1 MGPGQAAG
9 RDQGIGLR
17 SVFPV
22 EPVLAPWIIIVGTR
36 GLIFVSII
44 VLVAK
49 GAMISAVFSATLE
62 TVLVGTLVLVRQL
75 LMVPVVGTITVVVI
89 VVSKRGNDRCAQ
101 H

>member
-1 MGPGQAAG
+1 MG
-9 RDQGIGLR
+9 RDQGIRLG

-22 EPVLAPWIIIVGTR
+22 EPVLAPWVIIVVTR
-36 GLIFVSII
+36 GSIFVSII

-49 GAMISAVFSATLE
+49 VAMISAVFTATLE
-62 TVLVGTLVLVRQL
+62 TFIVSALVLVRQL
-75 LMVPVVGTITVVVI
+75 VMVSVVRTVTTVVVI